1 MTINEL
7 KEILS
12 KMESRGGGDKTVYVY
27 NPNSHTYSQVER
39 VYYDEWDG
47 SLIIKSL

>member
-7 KEILS
+7 KEIFS
-12 KMESRGGGDKTVYVY
+12 EIEKPGYEPVYVY
-27 NPNSHTYSQVER
+27 NPHSHTYSQVKR

-47 SLIIKSL
+47 SLIIETL

>member
-1 MTINEL
+1 MTIREL

-12 KMESRGGGDKTVYVY
+12 KIEKDGGETVYAY
-27 NPNSHTYSQVER
+27 NPHSHTYSQVER

-47 SLIIKSL
+47 SLIIKTR

>member
-1 MTINEL
+1 MTIREL

-12 KMESRGGGDKTVYVY
+12 KIEKGVDETVYAY
-27 NPNSHTYSQVER
+27 NPHSHTYSQVER

-47 SLIIKSL
+47 SLIIKTL

>member
-12 KMESRGGGDKTVYVY
+12 KMENKGDKTVYVY
-27 NPNSHTYSQVER
+27 NPHTHTYSQVER

-47 SLIIKSL
+47 SLTIKTL